1 APYFAR
7 LPMQL
12 SRMPQFLS
20 GKRLDWVLL
29 ALAFGMALSPVKVL
43 RPWTNDL
50 ARLVLIPLVPVTHLG
65 SMLRD
70 RIRPSLD
77 SFDPSR
83 SGADPTEVLALR
95 DEIDRLRTMYE
106 SSRLD
111 LARLEDALASIRATS
126 TRAGK
131 GAFID
136 VAATTGSIVASSN
149 GEVDGIVRI
158 NAGSRHGVVPGSAV
172 FVNGD
177 VFAGLT
183 SDDIGAF
190 ISTVTPSTRLPSIGC
205 RIFPASGSDPTQPIS
220 SAPGAVLKPTGR
232 GTWTADVASAGELTV
247 GMIARVADD
256 RMPRSALGARV
267 GRVIAIAPIEQVPLA
282 RRVEVEP
289 IAEAREATSA
299 VVVMEAGAQPSDASA
314 NTPVSG
320 GRR

>member
-1 APYFAR
+1 
-7 LPMQL
+7 MIL

-20 GKRLDWVLL
+20 GKRLDWGLVS
-29 ALAFGMALSPVKVL
+29 LAFVVSLAPSNLL
-43 RPWTNDL
+43 RPWTNDV

-65 SMLRD
+65 SVLRD

-83 SGADPTEVLALR
+83 TGADATEVLALN
-95 DEIDRLRTMYE
+95 DEIDRLRTLYE

-111 LARLEDALASIRATS
+111 SARLEESLASIRATS

-131 GAFID
+131 GALID
-136 VAATTGSIVASSN
+136 VAATTGSVVANSN
-149 GEVDGIVRI
+149 GEIDGIVRI
-158 NAGSRHGVVPGSAV
+158 NAGTRHGVVPGSAV
-172 FVNGD
+172 FVRGD

-205 RIFPASGSDPTQPIS
+205 RIVPASGSDPVQSIL

-282 RRVEVEP
+282 RRIEVEP

-299 VVVMEAGAQPSDASA
+299 VVVLEAGAVPGDASA
-314 NTPVSG
+314 ITGAPG

>member
-1 APYFAR
+1 
-7 LPMQL
+7 MQF
-12 SRMPQFLS
+12 SRMPQFLN
-20 GKRLDWVLL
+20 GKRLDWALVFL
-29 ALAFGMALSPVKVL
+29 ALLFALAPVPIL
-43 RPWTNDL
+43 RAWTNDV
-50 ARLVLIPLVPVTHLG
+50 ARLVLVPLVPVTHMG

-70 RIRPSLD
+70 RIRPSLG

-83 SGADPTEVLALR
+83 SSVDTAEVLALR
-95 DEIDRLRTMYE
+95 EELDRLRTLYE

-111 LARLEDALASIRATS
+111 AARLEDALGSIRATS

-131 GAFID
+131 GALID
-136 VAATTGSIVASSN
+136 VAATTGSIVANSN
-149 GEVDGIVRI
+149 GEIDGVVRI
-158 NAGSRHGVVPGSAV
+158 NAGSRHGVLPGSAV

-183 SDDIGAF
+183 SNDIGSF
-190 ISTVTPSTRLPSIGC
+190 VSSVTPATRLPSIGC
-205 RIFPASGSDPTQPIS
+205 RIFPVIGSDPNQPITA
-220 SAPGAVLKPTGR
+220 APGAVLKPTGR
-232 GTWTADVASAGELTV
+232 GTWTADVASAGELVV

-282 RRVEVEP
+282 RRIEVEP